1 MNVVRSML
9 NERKVPKT
17 FWSEAAKWCVHIQNP
32 FPTTTIEDKT
42 QEEAWSNEKP
52 MVDYFRVFGCVAHVH
67 IPDQNRSKLD
77 DKSRRCVLLGV
88 SDESKAWRLYD
99 PISKKIIVSK
109 DVVFEEEKGLDLGR
123 SVEEI
128 KQDILECE
136 DEGDTVADQNE
147 ELGETSPNNLSGS
160 PGIFNNSNI
169 STSSSNKSSSLTTL
183 PPNEPSSDDNE
194 LVEGRGMRVRREPI
208 WMADYETREGLSDD
222 ENLNAM
228 MTVTENDPTTFEEA

>member
-1 MNVVRSML
+1 ML

-17 FWSEAAKWCVHIQNP
+17 FWSEAAKWCGYIQNRC
-32 FPTTTIEDKT
+32 PTAAVEDKIPK
-42 QEEAWSNEKP
+42 EAWSNEKP
-52 MVDYFRVFGCVAHVH
+52 VVDYFRVFGCVAHVH

-88 SDESKAWRLYD
+88 SDESKTWRLYD

-109 DVVFEEEKGLDLGR
+109 DVVFEEEKGWDWGK

-160 PGIFNNSNI
+160 PGIFSNSN
-169 STSSSNKSSSLTTL
+169 
-183 PPNEPSSDDNE
+183 
-194 LVEGRGMRVRREPI
+194 
-208 WMADYETREGLSDD
+208 
-222 ENLNAM
+222 
-228 MTVTENDPTTFEEA
+228 